1 MLENTQKI
9 YQLILETE
17 KKFNDEKAKL
27 VKRRETLQKKI
38 DSKLP
43 FSSAAK
49 KREARYEVEEIDI
62 SIDELERDKKQAVL
76 DLEVLPQ
83 LKKAHDEDSKTW
95 ESSNNKKIDELLDE
109 LDSKIIP
116 LMKAAEKE
124 TKEYTSLE
132 MSLSKKLEEKL
143 TENEV
148 EFKNSDLA
156 ILPLYSYKRPHGEGH
171 VSEKL
176 KNTLRAIN
184 NEFDLMCIMKR
195 AEMEYNI
202 RNQST
207 EEERQKEIEEKGGYH
222 INEGNFVIVDNA
234 KYIEWCN
241 KEYGDKSKKK

>member
-27 VKRRETLQKKI
+27 IKRRETLQKKI
-38 DSKLP
+38 DSKVP

-62 SIDELERDKKQAVL
+62 SLEELERDKKQAVL

-132 MSLSKKLEEKL
+132 MGLSKKLEEKL

-156 ILPLYSYKRPHGEGH
+156 ILPLYSYKIPHGEGH
-171 VSEKL
+171 VSKKL
-176 KNTLRAIN
+176 K
-184 NEFDLMCIMKR
+184 
-195 AEMEYNI
+195 
-202 RNQST
+202 
-207 EEERQKEIEEKGGYH
+207 
-222 INEGNFVIVDNA
+222 
-234 KYIEWCN
+234 
-241 KEYGDKSKKK
+241 